1 MEKIHPLLDPE
12 KQRQARL
19 YEKQKRLLGLAGML
33 VSLVILLLF
42 YFSGMSE
49 RAAGLFPG
57 KSPVLTFLV
66 YVTAFLCALSF
77 LSLPLDYYRG
87 FVHEHKWKFSNQT
100 ARGWLWEKLKSFLV
114 SLVIGWVVLGLLLW
128 IMTALPDLWWLV
140 AGLAMALVS
149 AVFATLFPVLILPL
163 FNKYAP
169 IQDQELTAAL
179 SAFLTKEGLKSG
191 GFFKEDMSRQTKKEN
206 AFLAGLWKTRRVI
219 LSDNLMNN
227 MAVPEVVSVI
237 AHEIGH
243 YKHKHILK
251 SILLGTAQQI
261 VVFFGLNIIM
271 RRIFPEFP
279 SSVRSNLALLPILL
293 IAMGG
298 LSGLLFGPLSMAL
311 SRRFERQAD
320 RFSLENT
327 EDKRPFMTAMA
338 GLANRNLADAYPAR
352 WMTILFYSHP
362 PIGDRLK
369 MAEEYR
375 KT

>member
-1 MEKIHPLLDPE
+1 MNTIHPLLDPE

-19 YEKQKRLLGLAGML
+19 YEKEKRLLGLAGTL
-33 VSLVILLLF
+33 VSLAVLLLF
-42 YFSGMSE
+42 YYSGASG

-57 KSPVLTFLV
+57 KSPILAFLV
-66 YVTAFLCALSF
+66 YVAVFLSAMTL

-87 FVHEHKWKFSNQT
+87 YVHEHKWKFSNQT
-100 ARGWLWEKLKSFLV
+100 VRGWLWEKVKSFLV
-114 SLVIGWVVLGLLLW
+114 SLGMAWIVLGLLLG
-128 IMTALPDLWWLV
+128 IMASMPELWWLV

-149 AVFATLFPVLILPL
+149 TVFATLFPVLILPL
-163 FNKYAP
+163 FNKYTP
-169 IQDQELTAAL
+169 IQDQELTEAL
-179 SAFLTKEGLKSG
+179 DRFLTKEGLKSG

-206 AFLAGLWKTRRVI
+206 AFLAGLGKTRRVI

-237 AHEIGH
+237 AHEVGH

-251 SILLGTAQQI
+251 SIIVGTAQQI
-261 VVFFGLNIIM
+261 VVFFGLNIAM
-271 RRIFPEFP
+271 RWAFPEFL
-279 SSVRSNLALLPILL
+279 SSTRSNLALLPIFL
-293 IAMGG
+293 IVMGA

-320 RFSLENT
+320 RFALENT
-327 EDKRPFMTAMA
+327 DDKQPFMTAMA
-338 GLANRNLADAYPAR
+338 GLANRNLANGYPAR
-352 WMTILFYSHP
+352 WIKILFYSHP

-369 MAEEYR
+369 MAEEFH